1 MIINPHFPS
10 LRSDPM
16 ALSGASRRKQTPCSL
31 LTWVCLGSL
40 FLIAASAPAFG
51 GLTLT
56 LNEEAR
62 TYTLS
67 GSATGIAVD
76 NSFGDGGGE
85 IMWDNFAAGN
95 WNNSESL
102 LTSTDFTVSGN
113 TLKAPPASQGVTIY
127 DTGNVSGL
135 LQLNNA
141 GTITLTGTAQ
151 VNSYSTFRTDIQ
163 AHLINLARTSGGGKV
178 PTMLGS
184 SAFELLI
191 TSTFDPTPRGAL
203 YVNVNTTTKTYYV
216 SGSATGIAGD
226 NSFGDGGGEITW
238 DNFAAGNWNNSESL
252 LTSEAFTVGGN
263 VLKAPPASQ
272 GVTIYDTG
280 NVSGLLQLHVAVDT
294 TLTGNTAKVYDYSGF
309 DSGIASHLELMAA
322 NGDTLPTMLGG
333 SQFGLQFVSVPEPST
348 WMMFASALA
357 IGCGRRRRTMPDTFQ
372 AAA

>member
-1 MIINPHFPS
+1 MQKIELKLDNPHFPS

-40 FLIAASAPAFG
+40 FLIAAAAPAFG

-67 GSATGIAVD
+67 GSATGSASSD
-76 NSFGDGGGE
+76 SFGGGVIE
-85 IMWDNFAAGN
+85 WDNFAAGN

-113 TLKAPPASQGVTIY
+113 TLKAPPASQGFTIY

-141 GTITLTGTAQ
+141 GTTTLTGTAQ
-151 VNSYSTFRTDIQ
+151 ANSYSTFRTDIQ
-163 AHLINLARTSGGGKV
+163 AHLINLARASSGGGTTV
-178 PTMLGS
+178 PTISGS
-184 SAFELLI
+184 SAFDLLI

-216 SGSATGIAGD
+216 SGSATGSVSDSSGIGVI
-226 NSFGDGGGEITW
+226 EW
-238 DNFAAGNWNNSESL
+238 DNFAAGTSNNSESF

-263 VLKAPPASQ
+263 VLISPAIQ
-272 GVTIYDTG
+272 GIDIYDTG

-294 TLTGNTAKVYDYSGF
+294 TLTGNTAHVYDYSGF
-309 DSGIASHLELMAA
+309 DSGIASRLELMAA
-322 NGDTLPTMLGG
+322 NGDTLQTSSGG

-357 IGCGRRRRTMPDTFQ
+357 IGCGRRRRTMPDTFHV
-372 AAA
+372 

>member
-1 MIINPHFPS
+1 MPASTHISQLTRFPS
-10 LRSDPM
+10 VHGTSAIRYVLPFLALRRS
-16 ALSGASRRKQTPCSL
+16 AAAASPVRPL

-40 FLIAASAPAFG
+40 FLIAAAAPAFG

-85 IMWDNFAAGN
+85 ITWSNGEG
-95 WNNSESL
+95 WGPNSESL

-113 TLKAPPASQGVTIY
+113 TLKAPPASQEVNIY
-127 DTGNVSGL
+127 GTGRVDGI

-141 GTITLTGTAQ
+141 GTTTLTGTAQ

-216 SGSATGIAGD
+216 SGSATGIAVD

-238 DNFAAGNWNNSESL
+238 SNVGGGSFNNSESL
-252 LTSEAFTVGGN
+252 LTLN
-263 VLKAPPASQ
+263 Q
-272 GVTIYDTG
+272 
-280 NVSGLLQLHVAVDT
+280 
-294 TLTGNTAKVYDYSGF
+294 
-309 DSGIASHLELMAA
+309 A
-322 NGDTLPTMLGG
+322 NE
-333 SQFGLQFVSVPEPST
+333 VP
-348 WMMFASALA
+348 
-357 IGCGRRRRTMPDTFQ
+357 
-372 AAA
+372 